1 MLGREKLLLKLKSKL
16 FGPGLGNPDDN
27 NNYDHEII
35 DGRMDLS
42 YLVGILYPQE
52 YENIDNTDY
61 NREENDD
68 GEFGNVDPDDPLN
81 VAEERMPSSLG
92 FSVCLTKNSIVKV
105 KISAARYI
113 SFKDENEKEIKSE
126 QGDYDRESNLK
137 KNKQKSFKW
146 KRHPLGPEREI

>member
-1 MLGREKLLLKLKSKL
+1 
-16 FGPGLGNPDDN
+16 
-27 NNYDHEII
+27 
-35 DGRMDLS
+35 MDLS

-105 KISAARYI
+105 KISQQDIYRL
-113 SFKDENEKEIKSE
+113 KMKTRKKLKVNKVNLIK
-126 QGDYDRESNLK
+126 
-137 KNKQKSFKW
+137 
-146 KRHPLGPEREI
+146 REI